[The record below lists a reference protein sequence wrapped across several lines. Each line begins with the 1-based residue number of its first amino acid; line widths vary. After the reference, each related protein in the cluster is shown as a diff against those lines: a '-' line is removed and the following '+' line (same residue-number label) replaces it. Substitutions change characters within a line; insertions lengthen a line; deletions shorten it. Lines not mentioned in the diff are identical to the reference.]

1 MLVVPLSLNMTTIN
15 RRSFY
20 ITAPTIWN
28 SLPQKIRSTTSTAVF
43 KKLLKT
49 YLYDIVFGNSN

>member
-1 MLVVPLSLNMTTIN
+1 MLVVTLSLNMTTTN

-20 ITAPTIWN
+20 ISVPTIWN

-43 KKLLKT
+43 KKFLKT
-49 YLYDIVFGNSN
+49 YLYDIVFGN